1 VKNMV
6 SISADDLDSL
16 LKLSGGVS
24 DDNLEA
30 ILDLAIDT
38 LNLFGAAIDNL
49 TGDPAT
55 VTVTSKERGAVF
67 ISARAIYYAFYKG
80 IESAVIAG
88 QSITKSDIMSNT
100 EVMNTIRQ
108 AAKRLEQHE
117 GVPFVVG
124 EATS

>member
-1 VKNMV
+1 MV
-6 SISADDLDSL
+6 SVSAEDLDAVL
-16 LKLSGGVS
+16 NLSGGVS
-24 DDNLEA
+24 DENLEA

-38 LNLFGAAIDNL
+38 LNLFGAFITNMSGVA
-49 TGDPAT
+49 GEKT
-55 VTVTSKERGAVF
+55 VTVTSKEKAAVF
-67 ISARAIYYAFYKG
+67 IGARAIYYAFFKG

-117 GVPFVVG
+117 GVAFVVG
-124 EATS
+124 EAES